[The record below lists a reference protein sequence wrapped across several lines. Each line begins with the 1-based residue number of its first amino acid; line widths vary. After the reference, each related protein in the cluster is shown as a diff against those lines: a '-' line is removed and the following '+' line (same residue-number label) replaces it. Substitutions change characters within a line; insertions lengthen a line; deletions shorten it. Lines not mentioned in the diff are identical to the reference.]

1 MTKDIDFMEKFP
13 AWSVPPEAAGIPDIG
28 ASVSMSARAAKKFV
42 ADFIFIAELN
52 HPVLNS

>member
-13 AWSVPPEAAGIPDIG
+13 AWSVPPEAAGIPDAG
-28 ASVSMSARAAKKFV
+28 ESVSVSARAAKKFV

>member
-42 ADFIFIAELN
+42 ATLFLLQN
-52 HPVLNS
+52 